1 MIIEIG
7 ALVIIK
13 ANFQLSKTM
22 RIKEGDYGIVIGYP
36 VEESA
41 SIFDYL
47 VVCNG
52 INIFLFKSEIEL
64 VN

>member
-1 MIIEIG
+1 
-7 ALVIIK
+7 
-13 ANFQLSKTM
+13 M

-52 INIFLFKSEIEL
+52 INIFLFKNEIEL
-64 VN
+64 VTK

>member
-7 ALVIIK
+7 ALVRIK
-13 ANFQLSKTM
+13 VNFQLSKTM
-22 RIKEGDYGIVIGYP
+22 RIKEGDYGIIIGYP
-36 VEESA
+36 EEASA

-52 INIFLFKSEIEL
+52 IQIYLFKYEVEL
-64 VN
+64 IT